1 MAMQLKNLS
10 ALSSTLSV
18 TLLEASIVP
27 LRRVGI
33 MTSEVGVFMILLD
46 QKTTPVNYLIRSLLI
61 FEKERFCYWGCRLEC
76 DCTSQLSFK

>member
-33 MTSEVGVFMILLD
+33 MTSVVGVIMIF
-46 QKTTPVNYLIRSLLI
+46 IRSKDDTCLLLN
-61 FEKERFCYWGCRLEC
+61 KESVNL
-76 DCTSQLSFK
+76 

>member
-33 MTSEVGVFMILLD
+33 MTSEVGVIMIF
-46 QKTTPVNYLIRSLLI
+46 IRSKDDTCLLLN
-61 FEKERFCYWGCRLEC
+61 KESVNL
-76 DCTSQLSFK
+76 

>member
-61 FEKERFCYWGCRLEC
+61 FEKERFLLLGL
-76 DCTSQLSFK
+76 